1 MSLIML
7 AIFSSLVVVLFK
19 FFQWSI
25 MDIVTPFAMPFLWLM
40 VYGFFTVVTIISS
53 IRFFKTK
60 QWRPVLV
67 QLFTVLLLFFFPFNK
82 IVLDLEFHANKSE
95 REEVGTLIEKEVIKP
110 NVAHNES
117 LILLP
122 EEYRSL
128 SKGGGEVIVEDG
140 SVFFFT
146 FRGILD
152 NFSGFVYSPADVKPR
167 QGDFGG
173 DFKEIVKLE
182 KHWYF
187 VGSF

>member
-1 MSLIML
+1 MLLIML
-7 AIFSSLVVVLFK
+7 AIFSSLIVVLFK
-19 FFQWSI
+19 FSQWSI
-25 MDIVTPFAMPFLWLM
+25 MDIVTPFAMPFFWLM
-40 VYGFFTVVTIISS
+40 VYGFFTVVTIMSFITL
-53 IRFFKTK
+53 FKTK
-60 QWRPVLV
+60 QWRPVLI

-95 REEVGTLIEKEVIKP
+95 REEVVTFIEKGVIQP
-110 NVAHNES
+110 NVSHNES

-122 EEYRSL
+122 KEYRNL
-128 SKGGGEVIVEDG
+128 SKGGGEIIVEDG
-140 SVFFFT
+140 EVFFFT

-152 NFSGFVYSPADVKPR
+152 NFSGFVYSPTDAKPR

-187 VGSF
+187 IGSF